1 MVVTHKHMYPGTT
14 IQRTVML
21 YHGLV
26 FLFDRLS
33 SDREHD
39 YDFVYRNA
47 GRMTLDVPL
56 VKTGRPM
63 GDERDSFGLPT
74 GYALFRNVTQATLS
88 KTLRVVWDRLK
99 SKGTAVRL
107 TQWLESAEKATLT
120 VPEGPLGRCWG
131 RLCADAKAIYTED
144 APPKA
149 KGPCKSQYYGRC
161 IIVRKRGKTAS
172 FLTVLEPHRTK
183 PRITRLERIPLALA
197 GRTLGTT
204 DGVAFRVHMDGQAHV
219 VMMCPAPGTK
229 TYGGLKRDAHFDA
242 RYVGDL

>member
-56 VKTGRPM
+56 AATGRPM
-63 GDERDSFGLPT
+63 
-74 GYALFRNVTQATLS
+74 
-88 KTLRVVWDRLK
+88 
-99 SKGTAVRL
+99 
-107 TQWLESAEKATLT
+107 
-120 VPEGPLGRCWG
+120 GRCWG

-149 KGPCKSQYYGRC
+149 KGPCKTQYVGRC
-161 IIVRKRGKTAS
+161 LIVRRRGKTAT
-172 FLTVLEPHRTK
+172 FFTLLEPYRGQPRVTK
-183 PRITRLERIPLALA
+183 VEPGTLLLDGRPVASQDGTACRLVIDQSEHLI
-197 GRTLGTT
+197 
-204 DGVAFRVHMDGQAHV
+204 
-219 VMMCPAPGTK
+219 MMCPLPGVK
-229 TYGGLKRDAHFDA
+229 AYGGIRTRALFNATEM
-242 RYVGDL
+242 GLTQ